1 MAKTGAP
8 LDKAPQTYIL
18 DEDEITYNPKTMA
31 VRTHKQKVQEGLM
44 VKHVLKKLKAE
55 QPKMFKSI
63 HVPKDQLVWDVE
75 QKLSQINDT
84 ALLNTTSTTT
94 VTIAP
99 LRSILKTREGPAPE
113 KNADIVE
120 RFINLTHHTN
130 RSTIPGTAPAGA
142 RNSRQ
147 DQIASA
153 Q

>member
-1 MAKTGAP
+1 
-8 LDKAPQTYIL
+8 
-18 DEDEITYNPKTMA
+18 MA

-63 HVPKDQLVWDVE
+63 HVPKDQLLWDVE

-94 VTIAP
+94 VTMQPP
-99 LRSILKTREGPAPE
+99 LRSILKTKDAATAE
-113 KNADIVE
+113 KNAEIVE
-120 RFINLTHHTN
+120 RFVNLSHASHAKNKGTVP
-130 RSTIPGTAPAGA
+130 STAPAGA